1 MCRTTRRLTETKLQS
16 KQATTNYEESP
27 VNTAAGLYPLGSVE
41 ESKQRPRVLSITRCL
56 IAQAGIDRAVVFGV
70 LSIVRGLVA
79 GPVSIWLIT
88 SYFTPELQGY
98 YYTFA
103 SLLALQ
109 VFVDLGL
116 GTVIVQFASHEWAE
130 LGFDERGRIVGSAQ
144 ALSRLV
150 SLGQVALR
158 WYAVAGVVVAVGL
171 GAAGY
176 VFFSQGSHT
185 NIHWKAP
192 WFGLCVV
199 TGISLCLVPISS
211 LLEGCNQ
218 VSQIYGFRLAQGI
231 LISVST
237 WLAIAFGAGLWTA
250 AIAITVTLISGG
262 LFLRR
267 RYWAFIRQMFGPIAG
282 PRISWRAEL
291 WPMQWKIALS
301 WLSGYFCFSLFT
313 PVLFQYHGPV
323 VAGQMGMTW
332 SLVSVLSGIS
342 STWAVSKVPRFG
354 VLVAKKEYAE
364 LDRLFYRL
372 TIASSSIAFCG
383 AVVIW
388 AGVYVLYAFKYP
400 LATRFLPPLPT
411 GIFLAA
417 TVLLQAITPQAFY
430 LRAHKQEP
438 FLWLSI
444 VGGLMIALSNWLL
457 GSRFSATGMAV
468 GYLIVV
474 AFVSVPFA
482 TLIWHRR
489 RVAWHSD
496 ATGALLSKIQTSS
509 SD

>member
-1 MCRTTRRLTETKLQS
+1 MILKETGNESELATGSYKRSPVAAATIGLHPNSSARATLERVKLISTARRLL
-16 KQATTNYEESP
+16 A
-27 VNTAAGLYPLGSVE
+27 L
-41 ESKQRPRVLSITRCL
+41 
-56 IAQAGIDRAVVFGV
+56 AGIDRAVVYGI
-70 LSIVRGLVA
+70 LSVVRGLVS
-79 GPVSIWLIT
+79 GPVTILLVASR
-88 SYFTPELQGY
+88 FTPELQGY

-158 WYAVAGVVVAVGL
+158 WYAVAGGIVAVGL

-176 VFFSQGSHT
+176 VFFSQKSHT
-185 NIHWKAP
+185 NIYWEAP
-192 WFGLCVV
+192 WFGLCFV

-218 VSQIYGFRLAQGI
+218 VSQVYGFRLAQGI
-231 LISVST
+231 LISIST
-237 WLAIAFGAGLWTA
+237 WLAIALGAGLWTA
-250 AIAITVTLISGG
+250 AIAIMVSLISSG

-267 RYWAFIRQMFGPIAG
+267 RYWAFVRQMFGPVAG

-342 STWAVSKVPRFG
+342 SIWAVSKVPRFG

-372 TIASSSIAFCG
+372 TAASFSIAVCG
-383 AVVIW
+383 AVAIW
-388 AGVYVLYAFKYP
+388 TGVYVLYAFKYP
-400 LATRFLPPLPT
+400 LAMRFLPPLPT

-457 GSRFSATGMAV
+457 GSRFSATGMAI
-468 GYLIVV
+468 GYLAVV

-489 RVAWHSD
+489 RIAWHSD
-496 ATGALLSKIQTSS
+496 ATGALLSKFQTSS